1 MKAIKIMMIKTHR
14 HLLCFLVGLLAVP
27 PRLVSSHSWVIKV
40 GLEGGKSRGGS
51 DGDDLTLQRYF
62 CPLDLLSDW

>member
-1 MKAIKIMMIKTHR
+1 MGAHR
-14 HLLCFLVGLLAVP
+14 HHLLFLVVLCLPFGF
-27 PRLVSSHSWVIKV
+27 VSPHSWVIKV

>member
-1 MKAIKIMMIKTHR
+1 MGAHR
-14 HLLCFLVGLLAVP
+14 HHHLLFLVVICLP
-27 PRLVSSHSWVIKV
+27 FRLVSPHSWIIKV